1 MARQAILDSNLF
13 RYNQQRR
20 LAVIISWTSRPF
32 KFKGGFN
39 QVFRD
44 PTLSNEVHY
53 RKEKERLVRCEMVR
67 DLRVPIPP
75 PVGPQCREHLE
86 VFIKHLSE
94 QASPKLVSLCC
105 SLKLDRI
112 EKVIK

>member
-1 MARQAILDSNLF
+1 MPGEVLLGLDSFGHQNLILGPDTH
-13 RYNQQRR
+13 Q
-20 LAVIISWTSRPF
+20 
-32 KFKGGFN
+32 G
-39 QVFRD
+39 FRD

-53 RKEKERLVRCEMVR
+53 RKEKGGLVRCAMVR

-86 VFIKHLSE
+86 VSIKHLSE
-94 QASPKLVSLCC
+94 RIPLELVCLCWSLR
-105 SLKLDRI
+105 LGRI